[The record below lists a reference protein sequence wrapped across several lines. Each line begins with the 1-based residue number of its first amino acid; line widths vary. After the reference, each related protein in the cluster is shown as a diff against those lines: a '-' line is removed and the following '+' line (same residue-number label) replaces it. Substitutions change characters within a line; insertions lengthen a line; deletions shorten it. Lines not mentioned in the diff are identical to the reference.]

1 MSTMKHKISK
11 NTAYEDVL
19 EYYMYKHYEDKKT
32 GHYEPLLDEDGL
44 PELRDNFAIMCLD
57 PDGNE
62 ADPYTWSGNCLK
74 SNLIYNKNKE
84 FNEVKSHEYIIS
96 HPESDRPKMTMDDL
110 LEEGKAFAHQ
120 FLNGY
125 DVLIAVHRDTDNDH
139 IHITINSVRAQEC
152 EQKPWMKRNAYGE
165 IVRSEYAAG
174 GKHQDTL
181 ELKRVQFDWIK
192 AYCIEHDLEVKDN
205 NAISDKRKMEREAE
219 RAAQNEVRL
228 PKKQR
233 EIRDALLES
242 LPKCATFEELSTML
256 KDKYSIT
263 IFRRGETISLQHSTA
278 QKAVRL
284 RTFGMSQDDFWERLG
299 NPDAPPFTPDRAL
312 EEKKYAMYIHE
323 RRKKNSERAF
333 RTVKNAE
340 RAVATKVQ
348 GLSGKYR
355 MEDYR
360 ELHHQIQKTAYVE
373 RDLLT
378 EKEKLERVIE
388 RWKNAQS
395 KDGTDRDKDRQ
406 FIVWCGY
413 NPDSTAE
420 LQTLT
425 LLNDAIQAQIA
436 EIVAIRQVMI
446 ETATKWKDVGLSKF
460 TDMDW
465 SIENERS
472 LKKQIATVHSNR
484 IKMAQISS
492 ACYKAAERRL
502 DDPAYLAKARYFES
516 LWQGKIWEEK
526 VLKSQLKEMRAEK
539 RDPKQPER
547 GTANLPEL

>member
-1 MSTMKHKISK
+1 MALAPHKAS
-11 NTAYEDVL
+11 NNAAYDDVL
-19 EYYMYKHYEDKKT
+19 EYYMYIHKELPN
-32 GHYEPLLDEDGL
+32 GHYEEILDEDGL
-44 PELRDNFAIMCLD
+44 PELRDSFAVACLD
-57 PDGNE
+57 PFGNE
-62 ADPYTWSGNCLK
+62 ADPYEWAGRCMTTNFRF
-74 SNLIYNKNKE
+74 NKNSE
-84 FNEVKSHEYIIS
+84 FDDVKNHHYVIS

-110 LEEGKAFAHQ
+110 LAEGIAFSRE
-120 FLNGY
+120 FFEGY
-125 DVLIAVHRDTDNDH
+125 DVLLAVHRDTDNDH
-139 IHITINSVRAQEC
+139 IHITINSVRAQERTK
-152 EQKPWMKRNAYGE
+152 KPWMKRNEYGE
-165 IVRSEYAAG
+165 ILRSEYAAG
-174 GKHQDTL
+174 GKHQDGSDFSRA
-181 ELKRVQFDWIK
+181 KNDWLLNYSRDHGL
-192 AYCIEHDLEVKDN
+192 AEEDN
-205 NAISDKRKMEREAE
+205 NAAADKRKMEREAE

-242 LPKCATFEELSTML
+242 LPKCATFEELSAML

-323 RRKKNSERAF
+323 RRKKNSERAY

-348 GLSGKYR
+348 GFSGKYR

-472 LKKQIATVHSNR
+472 LKKQIATVHANR

-502 DDPAYLAKARYFES
+502 GDPAYLAKARYFES

-547 GTANLPEL
+547 DTANLPKL

>member
-1 MSTMKHKISK
+1 MALAPHKAS
-11 NTAYEDVL
+11 NNAAYDDVL
-19 EYYMYKHYEDKKT
+19 EYYMYIHKELPN
-32 GHYEPLLDEDGL
+32 GHYEEILDEDGL
-44 PELRDNFAIMCLD
+44 PELRDSFAVACLD
-57 PDGNE
+57 PFGNE
-62 ADPYTWSGNCLK
+62 ADPYEWAGRCMTTNFRF
-74 SNLIYNKNKE
+74 NKNSE
-84 FNEVKSHEYIIS
+84 FDDVKNHHYVIS

-110 LEEGKAFAHQ
+110 LAEGIAFSRE
-120 FLNGY
+120 FFEGY
-125 DVLIAVHRDTDNDH
+125 DVLLAVHRDTDNDH
-139 IHITINSVRAQEC
+139 IHITINSVRAQERTK
-152 EQKPWMKRNAYGE
+152 KPWMKRNEYGE
-165 IVRSEYAAG
+165 ILRSEYAAG
-174 GKHQDTL
+174 GKHQDGSDFSRA
-181 ELKRVQFDWIK
+181 KNDWLLNYSRDHGL
-192 AYCIEHDLEVKDN
+192 AEEDN
-205 NAISDKRKMEREAE
+205 NAAADKRKMEREAE

-242 LPKCATFEELSTML
+242 LPKCATFEELSAML

-323 RRKKNSERAF
+323 RRKKNSERAY

-348 GLSGKYR
+348 GFSGKYR

-472 LKKQIATVHSNR
+472 LKKQIATVHANR

-539 RDPKQPER
+539 REPKQPER
-547 GTANLPEL
+547 DTAKLPEL

>member
-1 MSTMKHKISK
+1 MALAPHKAS
-11 NTAYEDVL
+11 NNAAYDDVL
-19 EYYMYKHYEDKKT
+19 EYYMYVHKELPN
-32 GHYEPLLDEDGL
+32 GHYEEILDEDGL
-44 PELRDNFAIMCLD
+44 PELRDNFAVACLD
-57 PDGNE
+57 PFGNE
-62 ADPYTWSGNCLK
+62 ADPYEWAGRCMTTNFRF
-74 SNLIYNKNKE
+74 NKNGE
-84 FNEVKSHEYIIS
+84 FDDVKNHHYVIS

-110 LEEGKAFAHQ
+110 LAEGIAFSRE
-120 FLNGY
+120 FFEGY
-125 DVLIAVHRDTDNDH
+125 DVLLAVHRDTDNDH
-139 IHITINSVRAQEC
+139 IHITINSVRAQDREK
-152 EQKPWMKRNAYGE
+152 KPWMKRNEYGE
-165 IVRSEYAAG
+165 ILRSEYAAG
-174 GKHQDTL
+174 GKHQDGSDFSRA
-181 ELKRVQFDWIK
+181 KNDWLLNYSRDHGL
-192 AYCIEHDLEVKDN
+192 AEEDN
-205 NAISDKRKMEREAE
+205 NAAADKRKMEREAE

-312 EEKKYAMYIHE
+312 EEKKYAMYIQDR
-323 RRKKNSERAF
+323 RRKNLDHAYNA
-333 RTVKNAE
+333 VKDAE
-340 RAVATKVQ
+340 RAIATKVQ
-348 GLSGKYR
+348 GFSGKYR

-395 KDGTDRDKDRQ
+395 TDGVDRDKDHQ

-413 NPDSTAE
+413 DPNSTAE
-420 LQTLT
+420 LKTLT
-425 LLNDAIQAQIA
+425 LLSDAIQAQIS
-436 EIVAIRQVMI
+436 EIVAIRQAMVA
-446 ETATKWKDVGLSKF
+446 TATEWKSVGLSKF

-472 LKKQIATVHSNR
+472 LKKQIATVHNNR
-484 IKMAQISS
+484 IKMAQISN
-492 ACYKAAERRL
+492 ACYKAAERRM

-516 LWQGKIWEEK
+516 LWQDKISEEK
-526 VLKSQLKEMRAEK
+526 VLKTQLKEMRAEK
-539 RDPKQPER
+539 HKTKQPDR
-547 GTANLPEL
+547 NTATAPEL